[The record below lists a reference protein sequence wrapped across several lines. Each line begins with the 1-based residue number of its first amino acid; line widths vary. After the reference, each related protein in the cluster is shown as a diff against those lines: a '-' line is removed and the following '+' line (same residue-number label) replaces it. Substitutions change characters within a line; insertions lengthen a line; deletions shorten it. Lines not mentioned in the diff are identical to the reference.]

1 MFGCC
6 RTDGLECQDM
16 GALQLLKMQ
25 EIGKAAILPATQI
38 CLEHSYGGR
47 SPKTFHHSSKQ
58 NFDSEPSPHI
68 VSQIMVTL
76 AINHI
81 IVSIIYVKYI
91 DFNDDFS
98 MNYLAKF
105 IEKCKILKKLCDMLS
120 NCYLSLC

>member
-1 MFGCC
+1 M
-6 RTDGLECQDM
+6 
-16 GALQLLKMQ
+16 K

-38 CLEHSYGGR
+38 CLKHSYGGR
-47 SPKTFHHSSKQ
+47 SPKTFHHASKQ

-105 IEKCKILKKLCDMLS
+105 IENAKC
-120 NCYLSLC
+120 